1 MNLSEYRLLR
11 AELNTLEDLINGLPE
26 ESIIERISLEYRKSQ
41 VEEELASLPDQPQES
56 VLVRLTF
63 GGRPIVD
70 SQGVRAD
77 FGSAAVKEFANAI
90 ATIGVSQRRSLQMR
104 GALPDHADYDLM
116 ITDIATG
123 SFGFE
128 LQPVMRN
135 SLDHGHSP
143 IESAIAET
151 KSILEASIGTDE
163 ELTNAITETHP
174 RALKALHSFLK
185 KIADQEAVC
194 AVEFRDTVFRFL
206 DVGQV
211 RQSERRLSQENIHE
225 EERILE
231 GRFLGALPMQRV
243 FEFLEDQTDKPISGR
258 IDRSIGDVSQIIEAL
273 NRPSRIRV
281 FSRRIGTANP
291 RFVLLDLSWDSL
303 GFGPPISPA
312 SPV

>member
-1 MNLSEYRLLR
+1 MNLPEYRLLR
-11 AELNTLEDLINGLPE
+11 AELNTLDDLIDGLPE
-26 ESIIERISLEYRKSQ
+26 DSILERTSLEYRKSQ
-41 VEEELASLPDQPQES
+41 VEEELASLSDNPQES

-63 GGRPIVD
+63 SGRPIVE

-77 FGSAAVKEFANAI
+77 FGSTAVKEFANAI
-90 ATIGVSQRRSLQMR
+90 ATIGVGQRKPLQMR

-128 LQPVMRN
+128 LQPVMRS
-135 SLDHGHSP
+135 SLVHGHSP

-185 KIADQEAVC
+185 NIADQEAVC
-194 AVEFRDTVFRFL
+194 AVEFQDTVFRFL

-211 RQSERRLSQENIHE
+211 RQSERRLRQENIHE
-225 EERILE
+225 EEQVME
-231 GRFLGALPMQRV
+231 GHFLGALPSQRV
-243 FEFLEDQTDKPISGR
+243 FEFLEDHTDRVISGR
-258 IDRSIGDVSQIIEAL
+258 IDRSIGDVSQINESL

-281 FSRRIGTANP
+281 LSRRIGTANP
-291 RFVLLDLSWDSL
+291 RFVLLS
-303 GFGPPISPA
+303 IT
-312 SPV
+312 

>member
-1 MNLSEYRLLR
+1 MNLPEYRLLR
-11 AELNTLEDLINGLPE
+11 AELNTLDDLIDGLPE
-26 ESIIERISLEYRKSQ
+26 DSILERTSLEYRKSQ
-41 VEEELASLPDQPQES
+41 VEEELASLSDNPQES

-63 GGRPIVD
+63 SGRPIVE

-77 FGSAAVKEFANAI
+77 FGSTAVKEFANAI

-104 GALPDHADYDLM
+104 GALPDHTDYDLM

-128 LQPVMRN
+128 LQPVMRS
-135 SLDHGHSP
+135 SLVHGHSP

-185 KIADQEAVC
+185 NIADQEAVC
-194 AVEFRDTVFRFL
+194 AVEFQDTVFRFL

-211 RQSERRLSQENIHE
+211 RQSERRLRQENIHE
-225 EERILE
+225 EEQVME
-231 GRFLGALPMQRV
+231 GHFLGALPSQRV
-243 FEFLEDQTDKPISGR
+243 FEFLEDHTDRVISGR
-258 IDRSIGDVSQIIEAL
+258 IDRSIGDVSQINESL

-281 FSRRIGTANP
+281 LSRRIGTANP
-291 RFVLLDLSWDSL
+291 RFVLLS
-303 GFGPPISPA
+303 IT
-312 SPV
+312 